1 MALASVAAG
10 ADGLMI
16 EVHPTPSEA
25 AVDPLQPLDY
35 QQFGDMVQQVHR
47 VRDAVRRTA

>member
-10 ADGLMI
+10 ADGRMI

-35 QQFGDMVQQVHR
+35 EQFGALVKR
-47 VRDAVRRTA
+47 VNVMKQYL

>member
-1 MALASVAAG
+1 
-10 ADGLMI
+10 MI

-35 QQFGDMVQQVHR
+35 RQFGDLVHQVHR
-47 VRDAVRRTA
+47 VQKVVRG

>member
-35 QQFGDMVQQVHR
+35 RQFGDLVSKVQKLKSAIHG
-47 VRDAVRRTA
+47 